1 MKYEDL
7 NERGELRPWEENHI
21 KSDIHLVKG
30 QRWSPI
36 HRTRKRQ
43 EKYSSF
49 LGRCQRIGDHMFLL
63 ASLALGFRNYDKV
76 NATDR
81 DLLDQA
87 LRQCSFRSSKIE
99 KVADG
104 VNFRNLLEPR
114 IVYSNVKIDKIDW
127 LSQNDI
133 LINAIKNS
141 SHVIHHIT
149 SNENRCCKAMQISMT
164 TAYPG
169 IDDAILTC
177 RLERAEAEKLA
188 RMLEATEEWTI

>member
-1 MKYEDL
+1 MESTFVTCVC
-7 NERGELRPWEENHI
+7 RPLSLTYNPFRAYAG
-21 KSDIHLVKG
+21 LV
-30 QRWSPI
+30 
-36 HRTRKRQ
+36 
-43 EKYSSF
+43 
-49 LGRCQRIGDHMFLL
+49 
-63 ASLALGFRNYDKV
+63 
-76 NATDR
+76 
-81 DLLDQA
+81 
-87 LRQCSFRSSKIE
+87 
-99 KVADG
+99 
-104 VNFRNLLEPR
+104 EPR

-188 RMLEATEEWTI
+188 RMLEATEEWMT

>member
-1 MKYEDL
+1 MSRHQVDEPSDNIDVRNFPKGKFSKLNSIQAYTLIKMKYEDL

-104 VNFRNLLEPR
+104 VNFRNLCMSTFVSYVQSVPSLR
-114 IVYSNVKIDKIDW
+114 RVSGTTHSIF
-127 LSQNDI
+127 Q
-133 LINAIKNS
+133 
-141 SHVIHHIT
+141 
-149 SNENRCCKAMQISMT
+149 CKDRQ
-164 TAYPG
+164 
-169 IDDAILTC
+169 D
-177 RLERAEAEKLA
+177 
-188 RMLEATEEWTI
+188 